1 MAELYEGSCVLE
13 VDGVETDI
21 TKLDVKKNTGRKLVK
36 TMNSKGRAKGH
47 TKGIAEITLS
57 ITAVIPTNGDEID
70 WDNIEDGKITL
81 SPLNNP
87 NKRTSYLGCFS
98 LEVGKSYT
106 VDNEAVID
114 VQLGALQEV
123 IE

>member
-13 VDGVETDI
+13 VDGNEVDI
-21 TKLDVKKNTGRKLVK
+21 TKLDVKINTGNKLVK

-47 TKGIAEITLS
+47 AKGIQEITLS
-57 ITAVIPTNGDEID
+57 ITAVVPTDGTVID
-70 WDNIEDGKITL
+70 WANIKDGKITQ

-87 NKRTSYLGCFS
+87 DKRTSYSGCFTI
-98 LEVGKSYT
+98 EVGKSYT

-114 VQLGALQEV
+114 IQLGALQEV